1 MSRRV
6 NRRVSRRPPWA
17 ALIIAPVATIALAV
31 LGSSSCAASAPT
43 GDFAPAQPSYSKPA
57 QSGQSAPAPT
67 GQSVPAQPGYSAP
80 ALYNLANAYARAGK
94 PGLAVL
100 NYERAKLL
108 DPSDPDVDANL
119 RHVREASGFPPKS
132 RNALDRVTG
141 IASPRILAWVGVL
154 GLLIAGVSALA
165 RRRYPRHRFKL
176 LAATL
181 VGISVLGVTIAN
193 AIALWPIMH
202 EAVVIAHAAPVRA
215 SPVPIEEAHF
225 ELPEAT
231 IVRMSD
237 VHDGFALVQ
246 TQEGRSG
253 WVPVTSLAP
262 VLPKTRR

>member
-6 NRRVSRRPPWA
+6 NRRPSRRPPWA

-43 GDFAPAQPSYSKPA
+43 GDFARTPPPADSALAQPSYSK
-57 QSGQSAPAPT
+57 
-67 GQSVPAQPGYSAP
+67 PAQPGYSAP

-119 RHVREASGFPPKS
+119 RHVRETAGFPPKS

-181 VGISVLGVTIAN
+181 VGISVLGVTIAD

-215 SPVPIEEAHF
+215 SPVPIEEALF

-231 IVRMSD
+231 IVRMND